1 MDLYQLVGSG
11 KSSGSE
17 VYDHVYPKTKRK
29 TKRKRYYSKNISL
42 QISGLLPDMDVSF
55 QKNSLLV
62 PGDNIIGITVPGKG
76 ITIYH
81 AKDEELH
88 KHENSP
94 ERWLRLQWKKEI
106 DVTFTARIMLSI
118 INEVGSLGII
128 SAAIA
133 DYGGNITN
141 LNLTEKDTDFY
152 NLRIDID
159 VDDKGHIDNIVK
171 SLKGLPEVNSVER
184 LIH

>member
-1 MDLYQLVGSG
+1 
-11 KSSGSE
+11 
-17 VYDHVYPKTKRK
+17 
-29 TKRKRYYSKNISL
+29 
-42 QISGLLPDMDVSF
+42 
-55 QKNSLLV
+55 
-62 PGDNIIGITVPGKG
+62 
-76 ITIYH
+76 
-81 AKDEELH
+81 
-88 KHENSP
+88 
-94 ERWLRLQWKKEI
+94 
-106 DVTFTARIMLSI
+106 MLSI

-171 SLKGLPEVNSVER
+171 SLKCLPEVNSVES

>member
-1 MDLYQLVGSG
+1 MRGFYEVNFYIYTAFFG
-11 KSSGSE
+11 KF
-17 VYDHVYPKTKRK
+17 
-29 TKRKRYYSKNISL
+29 I
-42 QISGLLPDMDVSF
+42 
-55 QKNSLLV
+55 
-62 PGDNIIGITVPGKG
+62 
-76 ITIYH
+76 
-81 AKDEELH
+81 
-88 KHENSP
+88 
-94 ERWLRLQWKKEI
+94 
-106 DVTFTARIMLSI
+106 SI